1 MGSRGPRFT
10 ESEVREAVAQS
21 RSWSGA
27 LRRLGYCPTGG
38 NPTTLKKYVALW
50 EISTDH
56 FDPYAG
62 VMERIRKPQRPLRE
76 VLVEHSNYSRSNLK
90 HRLYK
95 EGLKEPRC
103 ELCAQGEEWRGRHM
117 SMILDHENGI
127 RDDNRLENL
136 RIVCPNCAAT
146 FDTHCGRAKSGPPP
160 LRNCARCGEMFR
172 AKQRT
177 QRYCSRY
184 CGTRREP
191 GSRSN
196 PRRALSREAES
207 GEAGLRAA
215 PGRDRGDELPC
226 RRAQIRGFGQRRPQ
240 VGAVLRTRA
249 AARPRGCLG
258 FLPWRSEERRWT
270 PRSAR
275 AWRGAGRP

>member
-1 MGSRGPRFT
+1 MRRRGPRFT
-10 ESEVREAVAQS
+10 EAEVREAVAQS
-21 RSWSGA
+21 RSWTES
-27 LRRLGYCPTGG
+27 LRRLRYCPTGG
-38 NPTTLKKYVALW
+38 NPATLKKYVALW

-62 VMERIRKPQRPLRE
+62 VMERIRKPKRPLHE
-76 VLVEHSNYSRSNLK
+76 VLVERSSYSRSNLK
-90 HRLYK
+90 RRLYE

-103 ELCAQGEEWRGRHM
+103 ELCGQGETWRGRHM

-146 FDTHCGRAKSGPPP
+146 FDTHCGRAKSGQPP

-172 AKQRT
+172 AKRRT

-184 CGTRREP
+184 CGTRRES

-196 PRRALSREAES
+196 RGVPCPEIRKVVRPTYEQLLAEIEATSYVAVGRKYGVSDNAVRKWVRFYERERERVRA
-207 GEAGLRAA
+207 
-215 PGRDRGDELPC
+215 
-226 RRAQIRGFGQRRPQ
+226 
-240 VGAVLRTRA
+240 
-249 AARPRGCLG
+249 
-258 FLPWRSEERRWT
+258 
-270 PRSAR
+270 SA
-275 AWRGAGRP
+275 